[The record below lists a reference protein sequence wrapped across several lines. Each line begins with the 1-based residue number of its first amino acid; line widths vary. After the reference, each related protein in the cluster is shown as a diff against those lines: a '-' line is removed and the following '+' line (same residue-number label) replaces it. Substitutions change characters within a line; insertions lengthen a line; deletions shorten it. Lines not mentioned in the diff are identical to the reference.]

1 MTDLLTCPEVAAEL
15 GVADETVRAWVRNEK
30 IAHVLLPSGQPRIPR
45 SEGDRILT
53 IKAAR

>member
-45 SEGDRILT
+45 SEVDRILT